1 MNVRA
6 VIGVS
11 RVLVTRAIQAA
22 TVALMVGVIAFLL
35 VQALPGDIAMRI
47 AAGRYGMDLVSGT
60 AADLVRQELGLDR
73 PWMGQLLDWLWAL
86 VRLDLGVSLVTGE
99 RVIDELHVQLGHTLL
114 LSLAAL
120 FLSLLIGP
128 PLGLLLGLRAGSAAD
143 RAGLAVAAAIRALP
157 PFVLGLLLVLLF
169 ALTLGWLPPAG
180 FEGARELVLP
190 ALTLALGLA
199 ATSSR
204 VTRDATAAVVAA
216 PYFAFARWK
225 GLSDRQALL
234 RHGLRNAAVPVI
246 AYLGMQLVW
255 LIEGVVVVESLFAW
269 PGIGHALVHAI
280 FSRDIPMVQGT
291 ALVMGLIFVVLNAV
305 VDLLCVLVDPRR
317 RVS

>member
-6 VIGVS
+6 VTGVP
-11 RVLVTRAIQAA
+11 RVLLARAIQAA

-47 AAGRYGMDLVSGT
+47 AAGRYGMDLVSGA

-120 FLSLLIGP
+120 ALSLLIGP
-128 PLGLLLGLRAGSAAD
+128 P
-143 RAGLAVAAAIRALP
+143 
-157 PFVLGLLLVLLF
+157 LGLLLVLLF

-204 VTRDATAAVVAA
+204 VTRDATAVVVAA

-269 PGIGHALVHAI
+269 PGVGHALVHAI